1 MELKEM
7 SDRIKSS
14 ALPVTTKIY
23 EKNGI
28 NITAIGLARGVEL
41 IEHVVPC
48 KVKLLVVKGE
58 IDFNMDGQSSRLGCF
73 ESFEIPINIKH
84 SVVGWDEAIFLLIK
98 DTTVRS

>member
-7 SDRIKSS
+7 SDSIKCS
-14 ALPVTTKIY
+14 ALPVTTRVY

-28 NITAIGLARGVEL
+28 NITAIGLARGVL

-48 KVKLLVVKGE
+48 KTKLLVVKGE
-58 IDFNMDGQSSRLGCF
+58 IDFNINGQSSRLGCF
-73 ESFEIPINIKH
+73 ESLEIPMNVKH

-98 DTTVRS
+98 DTTAQS